1 MQQYKLNVSSREQTG
16 RGPVRRLRNSG
27 RIPASVY
34 GKGNARSVSVS
45 AVEFRDLNREIGGE
59 AALVELTDERGD
71 SMLTLVKNV
80 DYHSIK
86 NEINHIDFH
95 EVKRGESFVARVP
108 VHLAG
113 DADCVGVKIDG
124 GMLEILLHE
133 LEIRC
138 RPSKLPECIE
148 VNVAELAGG
157 SAVHISELPE
167 IEGVEYLGKPE
178 DVVVSCNVGKGGAEV
193 EETPAAAPEAE
204 SESGEAEAPAEE

>member
-59 AALVELTDERGD
+59 AALVELTDEKGD

-148 VNVAELAGG
+148 VNVVELAGG